1 MAHTPEDTKAMK
13 DILSKLNGNG
23 SADRTKT
30 SGSSNPDVKAMETI
44 MSRLNESTHKVAEQA
59 RKDKSA
65 GDIIAMTNK
74 TRSGVG
80 ILDYEIIIEKNT
92 KSYKVQNRHKET
104 LYDNI
109 SLFESAV
116 GIVNA
121 LLKNRDMEAN
131 NIYKLDGTYGSKLNE
146 AKHYKTLLKKDNDA
160 FNVELYETQ
169 FEENKRK
176 VIHTRREIRKQMFR

>member
-13 DILSKLNGNG
+13 DLLSKLNGNG

-44 MSRLNESTHKVAEQA
+44 MSRLNESTSKVAEQA

-74 TRSGVG
+74 TKSGVG
-80 ILDYEIIIEKNT
+80 ILDYEIIIEN
-92 KSYKVQNRHKET
+92 KSYKVLNKHKEM

-121 LLKNRDMEAN
+121 LLKNRDIEAN

-146 AKHYKTLLKKDNDA
+146 AKHYKTLLKRDNDA

>member
-1 MAHTPEDTKAMK
+1 MPTSEDTKAMK
-13 DILSKLNGNG
+13 DLLSKLNGKGNAG
-23 SADRTKT
+23 RTKT
-30 SGSSNPDVKAMETI
+30 SGSSNPDVKAMSTI
-44 MSRLNESTHKVAEQA
+44 MSRLNESTQKVAVQA
-59 RKDKSA
+59 RKERSA
-65 GDIIAMTNK
+65 SDIIAMTNK
-74 TRSGVG
+74 TKSGVG
-80 ILDYEIIIEKNT
+80 ILNYEIIIEN
-92 KSYKVQNRHKET
+92 KSYKVQYRHKET

-121 LLKNRDMEAN
+121 LLKNRDMEAKD
-131 NIYKLDGTYGSKLNE
+131 IYKLDGTYGSKLNE
-146 AKHYKTLLKKDNDA
+146 AKHYKTLLKRENDS

>member
-1 MAHTPEDTKAMK
+1 MGHTPEDTKAMK
-13 DILSKLNGNG
+13 DLMSKLSGKG
-23 SADRTKT
+23 LKAAKT
-30 SGSSNPDVKAMETI
+30 SGSSNPDVKAMSTI
-44 MSRLNESTHKVAEQA
+44 LSRLNESTKKVAKQA
-59 RKDKSA
+59 RKDKTPS
-65 GDIIAMTNK
+65 DIIAMTNK
-74 TRSGVG
+74 TESGVG
-80 ILDYEIIIEKNT
+80 ILDYEIIIEKST

-121 LLKNRDMEAN
+121 LLKNKDIEAN
-131 NIYKLDGTYGSKLNE
+131 DIYKLDGTYGSKLNE
-146 AKHYKTLLKKDNDA
+146 AKHYKTLLKRDNDS
-160 FNVELYETQ
+160 FDVELYETQ

>member
-13 DILSKLNGNG
+13 DLLSKLNGNG
-23 SADRTKT
+23 SKGQAGT
-30 SGSSNPDVKAMETI
+30 SGSSNPDVKAMSTI
-44 MSRLNESTHKVAEQA
+44 MSRLNESTQKVAEQA
-59 RKDKSA
+59 RKERSA
-65 GDIIAMTNK
+65 SDIIAMTNK
-74 TRSGVG
+74 TKSGVG
-80 ILDYEIIIEKNT
+80 ILDYEIIIEN

-121 LLKNRDMEAN
+121 LLKNRDMEAKD
-131 NIYKLDGTYGSKLNE
+131 IYKLDGTYGSKLNE
-146 AKHYKTLLKKDNDA
+146 AKHYKTLLKRNNDA

>member
-1 MAHTPEDTKAMK
+1 MAHTPNDTKAMK
-13 DILSKLNGNG
+13 DLLSKLNGNG

-30 SGSSNPDVKAMETI
+30 SGSSNPDVKAMSSILT
-44 MSRLNESTHKVAEQA
+44 RLNESTQKVAEQA
-59 RKDKSA
+59 RKERSA
-65 GDIIAMTNK
+65 SDIVAMTNK
-74 TRSGVG
+74 TKSGVG

-121 LLKNRDMEAN
+121 LLKNRDMQAAD
-131 NIYKLDGTYGSKLNE
+131 IYKLDSTYGSKLNE
-146 AKHYKTLLKKDNDA
+146 AKHYKTLLKRTDDS
-160 FNVELYETQ
+160 FNIELYETQ

>member
-13 DILSKLNGNG
+13 DLLSKLNGNG
-23 SADRTKT
+23 SKGQAGT
-30 SGSSNPDVKAMETI
+30 SGSSNPDVKAMSTI
-44 MSRLNESTHKVAEQA
+44 MSRLNESTQKVAVQA
-59 RKDKSA
+59 RKERSA
-65 GDIIAMTNK
+65 SDIIAMTNK
-74 TRSGVG
+74 TKSGVG
-80 ILDYEIIIEKNT
+80 ILDYEIIIEN
-92 KSYKVQNRHKET
+92 KSYKVLNKRKEI

-121 LLKNRDMEAN
+121 LLKNRDMEAKD
-131 NIYKLDGTYGSKLNE
+131 IYKLDGIYGSKLNE
-146 AKHYKTLLKKDNDA
+146 AKHYKTLLKRDNDS

>member
-13 DILSKLNGNG
+13 DLMSKLSGKSNAGQ
-23 SADRTKT
+23 TKT
-30 SGSSNPDVKAMETI
+30 SGSSDPDVKAMSTI
-44 MSRLNESTHKVAEQA
+44 LSRLNESTKKVAVQA
-59 RKDKSA
+59 RKEKSA
-65 GDIIAMTNK
+65 SDIVAMTNK
-74 TRSGVG
+74 TKSGVG
-80 ILDYEIIIEKNT
+80 ILDYEIIIEN
-92 KSYKVQNRHKET
+92 KSYKVLNKRKKI

-121 LLKNRDMEAN
+121 LLKNRDIQASD
-131 NIYKLDGTYGSKLNE
+131 IYKLDGTYGSKLNE
-146 AKHYKTLLKKDNDA
+146 AKHYKTLLKRDNDS
-160 FNVELYETQ
+160 FNVGLYETQ

>member
-13 DILSKLNGNG
+13 DLLSKLNGNG
-23 SADRTKT
+23 SKGQAGT
-30 SGSSNPDVKAMETI
+30 SGSSNPDVKAMSTI
-44 MSRLNESTHKVAEQA
+44 MSRLNESTQKVAVQA
-59 RKDKSA
+59 RKERSA
-65 GDIIAMTNK
+65 SDIIAMTNK
-74 TRSGVG
+74 TKSGVG
-80 ILDYEIIIEKNT
+80 ILDYEIIVEKG
-92 KSYKVQNRHKET
+92 SYKVLNKRKET
-104 LYDNI
+104 LYENV

-121 LLKNRDMEAN
+121 LLKNKNMEAN
-131 NIYKLDGTYGSKLNE
+131 DIYKLDGTYGSKLNE
-146 AKHYKTLLKKDNDA
+146 AKHYKTLLKRDNDS

>member
-13 DILSKLNGNG
+13 DLLSKLSGNG
-23 SADRTKT
+23 SKGQAGT
-30 SGSSNPDVKAMETI
+30 SGSSNPDVKAMSTI
-44 MSRLNESTHKVAEQA
+44 MSRLNESTQKVAEQA
-59 RKDKSA
+59 RKERSA
-65 GDIIAMTNK
+65 SDIIAMTNK
-74 TRSGVG
+74 TKSGVG
-80 ILDYEIIIEKNT
+80 ILNYEIIIEN
-92 KSYKVQNRHKET
+92 KSYKVLNKRKET
-104 LYDNI
+104 LYENV

-121 LLKNRDMEAN
+121 LLKNRDIQASD
-131 NIYKLDGTYGSKLNE
+131 IYKLDGTYGSKLNE
-146 AKHYKTLLKKDNDA
+146 AKHYKTLLKRDNDS

>member
-13 DILSKLNGNG
+13 DLLSKLNGNG
-23 SADRTKT
+23 SKGQAGT
-30 SGSSNPDVKAMETI
+30 SGSSNPDVKAMSTI
-44 MSRLNESTHKVAEQA
+44 MSRLNESTQKVAEQA
-59 RKDKSA
+59 RKERSA
-65 GDIIAMTNK
+65 SDIIAMTNK
-74 TRSGVG
+74 TKSGVG
-80 ILDYEIIIEKNT
+80 ILDYEIIIEN

-121 LLKNRDMEAN
+121 LLKNRDMEAKD
-131 NIYKLDGTYGSKLNE
+131 IYKLDGTYGSKLNE
-146 AKHYKTLLKKDNDA
+146 AKHYKTLLKRDNDS

>member
-13 DILSKLNGNG
+13 DLLSKLSGKG
-23 SADRTKT
+23 LKAAKA
-30 SGSSNPDVKAMETI
+30 SGSSNPDVKAMSTI
-44 MSRLNESTHKVAEQA
+44 MSRLNESTQKVAVQA
-59 RKDKSA
+59 RKERSA
-65 GDIIAMTNK
+65 SDIIAMTNK
-74 TRSGVG
+74 TKSGVG
-80 ILDYEIIIEKNT
+80 ILDYEIIIEN
-92 KSYKVQNRHKET
+92 KSYKVLNKRKEM

-121 LLKNRDMEAN
+121 LLKNRDMEAKD
-131 NIYKLDGTYGSKLNE
+131 IYKLDGTYGSKLNE
-146 AKHYKTLLKKDNDA
+146 AKHYKTLLKRDNDS